1 MGGDGGTIGSTRRF
15 LRGVGAANT
24 TADATRYSTKELEER
39 KHDQALQAMRTCS
52 LTGSPLNFQSTTEIV
67 ACDYGRLYNRE
78 SAVEAL
84 LRRKQSS
91 TSSADDGVSLG
102 GHIRGLRDLYP
113 VRFQIMKLQEESSE
127 EGRGSVARGV
137 TSTCVP
143 VCPVTGT
150 ILNGAQPAFLLVT
163 SSQPKKNRQ
172 TSTDEVEQD
181 RPNVISERAIKEIG
195 IEALQS
201 DFGPF
206 DSENMIRLA
215 PPTFGPEWE
224 CIQVKVRQK
233 LMQQQEM
240 KKGNSTKRKQQLA
253 SANTESLSKKKR
265 GQGGSMKDTI
275 VDLHAV
281 EVAKANARSA
291 IASSAALS
299 SLFVDKK

>member
-24 TADATRYSTKELEER
+24 TADATRYSAKELEEH
-39 KHDQALQAMRTCS
+39 KHDQALQALRTCS

-91 TSSADDGVSLG
+91 STANDGVSLG

-113 VRFQIMKLQEESSE
+113 VRFQTMKFQEESSE
-127 EGRGSVARGV
+127 ERRGSVASGES
-137 TSTCVP
+137 STYVP

-163 SSQPKKNRQ
+163 SSQSKKNRQ
-172 TSTDEVEQD
+172 KSTDDGEQD

-224 CIQVKVRQK
+224 SIQTKVQQK
-233 LMQQQEM
+233 LMQQQER

-253 SANTESLSKKKR
+253 SANTENLSKKKR
-265 GQGGSMKDTI
+265 GQGSSMKDTI

-299 SLFVDKK
+299 SLFVERK

>member
-24 TADATRYSTKELEER
+24 TADATRYSTKELEEH
-39 KHDQALQAMRTCS
+39 KHDHALQAMRTCS

-67 ACDYGRLYNRE
+67 ACDYGRLYHRE

-84 LRRKQSS
+84 LRRKQRNSS
-91 TSSADDGVSLG
+91 TVDDGVSLG
-102 GHIRGLRDLYP
+102 GHIRGLKDLYP
-113 VRFQIMKLQEESSE
+113 VRFQIMKLQDESFVAGGGGGSLARRESS
-127 EGRGSVARGV
+127 SY
-137 TSTCVP
+137 VP

-150 ILNGAQPAFLLVT
+150 VLNGAQPAFLLVT
-163 SSQPKKNRQ
+163 SSKPKKNKQ

-224 CIQVKVRQK
+224 NIQTKVQQK
-233 LMQQQEM
+233 LMQQQEN
-240 KKGNSTKRKQQLA
+240 KKGSSTKRKQQL
-253 SANTESLSKKKR
+253 NTECLSRKKR
-265 GQGGSMKDTI
+265 GQGSSTKDTV
-275 VDLHAV
+275 VDLHTV
-281 EVAKANARSA
+281 EVAKANASSA

-299 SLFVDKK
+299 SLFVRR